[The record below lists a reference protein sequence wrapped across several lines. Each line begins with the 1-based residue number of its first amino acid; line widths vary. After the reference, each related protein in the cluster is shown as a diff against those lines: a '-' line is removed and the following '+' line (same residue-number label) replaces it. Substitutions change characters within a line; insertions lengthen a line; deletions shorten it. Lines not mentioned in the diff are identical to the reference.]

1 MSEAALPLSRS
12 LDDRL
17 NPILV
22 KEVRQSLR
30 GRFFRWMFALTLLV
44 TTFAG
49 LMVVTVS
56 ASAMGNTRVG
66 PEFFLVIYGCMGAA
80 VLIFVPFSA
89 FLSTSSEWDENTH
102 DLLVLSNLGP
112 GQIVSGKLFSALI
125 QALLYY
131 STFTPFLVAAFLL
144 NGLDLLA
151 AVVVLVCSAATCLAL
166 SLIGIAV
173 AGLAHTRAMRGVLMA
188 FFGAGLT
195 IAWGVSIGIVG
206 SLVYDANEL
215 RSDEGQIAAGV
226 YFMTVLLVGGIA
238 AVIAMARFAHEEE
251 NRSTPLRVLS
261 LVVVAAGGAWALW
274 IHSMHADHEISWVLQ
289 LAAAHPLLL
298 MWIFFLTEPEE
309 LGRRASRFAAERPR
323 LAAWSIP
330 LLPGGGRGVLL
341 FGMHALLAVG
351 SVLALEL
358 LWSSTRDDVLESV
371 AIVGWFYAYS
381 FVFVALPV
389 GLANLFWKSGTSRV
403 LLRVGLVILWPLL
416 HFLPVLF
423 GMLFGLDGWARWE
436 HPLNV
441 YWVVMELEG
450 SGGLVEVWPALFLT
464 TLLGLLALGLNVPR
478 VLRGIR
484 ELLVARRAR
493 RAVRAEA

>member
-1 MSEAALPLSRS
+1 
-12 LDDRL
+12 
-17 NPILV
+17 
-22 KEVRQSLR
+22 
-30 GRFFRWMFALTLLV
+30 
-44 TTFAG
+44 
-49 LMVVTVS
+49 
-56 ASAMGNTRVG
+56 
-66 PEFFLVIYGCMGAA
+66 
-80 VLIFVPFSA
+80 
-89 FLSTSSEWDENTH
+89 
-102 DLLVLSNLGP
+102 
-112 GQIVSGKLFSALI
+112 
-125 QALLYY
+125 
-131 STFTPFLVAAFLL
+131 
-144 NGLDLLA
+144 
-151 AVVVLVCSAATCLAL
+151 
-166 SLIGIAV
+166 
-173 AGLAHTRAMRGVLMA
+173 
-188 FFGAGLT
+188 
-195 IAWGVSIGIVG
+195 
-206 SLVYDANEL
+206 
-215 RSDEGQIAAGV
+215 
-226 YFMTVLLVGGIA
+226 
-238 AVIAMARFAHEEE
+238 
-251 NRSTPLRVLS
+251 
-261 LVVVAAGGAWALW
+261 
-274 IHSMHADHEISWVLQ
+274 
-289 LAAAHPLLL
+289 
-298 MWIFFLTEPEE
+298 
-309 LGRRASRFAAERPR
+309 
-323 LAAWSIP
+323 
-330 LLPGGGRGVLL
+330 
-341 FGMHALLAVG
+341 MHALLAVG